1 MEKVEVIHTQTYR
14 DGGTT
19 EYEDR
24 LNRQYFQVFPT
35 KKVYNQ
41 YPFPHGIPDGHIPPV
56 FVKEISVELIVVK
69 SFNQSPNE
77 STQPKQQEV
86 FSRQNIIDFFKWCL
100 HHELD
105 YVTYGE
111 PVNGITPG
119 PFFAPTSDL
128 LDKWIEEKHKP

>member
-56 FVKEISVELIVVK
+56 FVKEIPVELIVVK

-77 STQPKQQEV
+77 SIQPKQQEV
-86 FSRQNIIDFFKWCL
+86 FSREEVILFAEWL
-100 HHELD
+100 EE
-105 YVTYGE
+105 YPPVGE
-111 PVNGITPG
+111 NTPIT
-119 PFFAPTSDL
+119 ASDL
-128 LDKWIEEKHKP
+128 LDRWIEENKK